1 MLGTTLGVVDSGKIN
16 SIKRDAFGQT
26 FANSTN
32 NKYNMFTGKPKVEG
46 LGYE

>member
-26 FANSTN
+26 FANSTD
-32 NKYNMFTGKPKVEG
+32 NKYNMFTGKPKAEG